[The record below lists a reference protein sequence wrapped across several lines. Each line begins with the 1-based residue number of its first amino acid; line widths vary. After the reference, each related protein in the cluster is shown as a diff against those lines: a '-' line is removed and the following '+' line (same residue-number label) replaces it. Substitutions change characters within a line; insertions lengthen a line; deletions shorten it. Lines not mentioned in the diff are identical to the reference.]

1 MVGKNIDLKVEFDSK
16 IQGVTCCD
24 SIITMIFGDR
34 SIMLELD
41 EKVQQELRN
50 EDGELEF
57 YYENCINSLND
68 LAKMFKQ
75 ILYHYYTTDG
85 YIKITED

>member
-1 MVGKNIDLKVEFDSK
+1 
-16 IQGVTCCD
+16 
-24 SIITMIFGDR
+24 
-34 SIMLELD
+34 MLELD
-41 EKVQQELRN
+41 EKVQQEIRN

-57 YYENCINSLND
+57 YYEKCINSLND